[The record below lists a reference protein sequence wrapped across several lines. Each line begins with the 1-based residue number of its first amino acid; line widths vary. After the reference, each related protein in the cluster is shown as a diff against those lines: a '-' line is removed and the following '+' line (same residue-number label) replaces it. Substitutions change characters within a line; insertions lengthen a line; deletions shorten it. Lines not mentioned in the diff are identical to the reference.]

1 MKKLLTLFAL
11 LAVFMGAK
19 AESVID
25 YSIDYSTYGGFP
37 FWVMGFVP
45 EFDNGHMTDYGAM
58 YTYKAEADVTDEDN
72 VVGTVYTQG
81 GALYNKVALREP
93 AWHQYHLADGI
104 RTEIDEKYVVKAKVR
119 ASEPVT
125 INVNMGWGWGGGQSI
140 GASVA
145 IPQSDDFIEV
155 EWEYTGIGG
164 TSCNLV
170 AQPGSCTAVIEWKS
184 LTVSHYVKSGRPT
197 EWIENILNGNAEKSW
212 EEMDLANVTY
222 NDEDNFYKVC
232 AWAKEAGH
240 NINEYATWAPF
251 PATIENVDG
260 NNVFVVHAQQT
271 ISEGDASSWDN
282 QFWIQSPKAWKT
294 GDQLKIHFRYKAS
307 RSANTRTQFHAGPD
321 KYLHY
326 QAIGDI
332 RFDTDWQVY
341 DETITLPE
349 NANGASSIAFCLNPD
364 VKEATDFY
372 FADLSWQSMK
382 LDEGYFVAGANPNDG
397 LEYDLDNAIQFEEGE
412 DWDGGPCLVATV
424 GERDAYVSQIM
435 ISTVRGND
443 AAYKNN
449 TLGIDGSVTMDNLKE
464 TWFTYTAQSLA
475 KINLPASG
483 IWKVYLDPDYTSVG
497 FELIEGTAVKLD
509 DIVTNTT
516 EVVVKGKEREYT
528 EAEAEAAGI
537 ETPENPGYA
546 WDNQLYIKANRALAK
561 GEVTK
566 LVFQY
571 RSSVDYA
578 KTTTLCHG
586 APGAYLHW
594 SAIGDV
600 NFTTDWQYFEREF
613 IVPAEADG
621 MQTLCFNMAEIKE
634 ACDYYIKDVQW
645 YLPADEEGKTYENL
659 IDGEGTENFYVKEGA
674 GTAPYIY
681 NNVPEPQPQDPEQG
695 NLEMV
700 YNIDYSTYGGFPF
713 FVMSYVPEFDNG
725 HMTDY
730 GAMYTY
736 KAEADVTD
744 EDNVVGTVYTQG
756 GALYNKVALREPAW
770 HQYHLADGIRTE
782 IDEKYVVKAKVR
794 ASEPVTINVNMAWS
808 WSDNPISASVYIPDE
823 WAEVEWEYSGIGG
836 TQCWLVAQPGVS
848 TATIEWASLAVYKYQ
863 NGQQQPVEWIE
874 MLTNGD
880 AETPWEEMGLAD
892 VRWNDEAN
900 NYKVSAWGRV
910 KGENIDYDTLL
921 DKENW
926 CPFPATIEV
935 DPDSVSNHIFV
946 VHASYADSMDE
957 YGDASAWDNQFWIQS
972 PQEWKTGDQVKIHF
986 RYKASQNA
994 RTSTQVH
1001 KQAPM
1006 EYLTWHAIGD
1016 VNFTTEW
1023 QEFDDILTIGE
1034 DMSGTW
1040 SIAFNLNV
1048 EVKDPTD
1055 FYFDD
1060 LSWQA
1065 MKLEEGWFVAGANL
1079 NSGLEYDCSNATEFV
1094 YDEGMECYTAT
1105 IGELGKQETWVNQLM
1120 VSTVRGDNQAFKG
1133 HTIKIDG
1140 TVTGDPD
1147 HWFTYTEASNAK
1159 IKLPAEGVWQVYIY
1173 PEDKVISF
1181 AMLEGI
1187 IIDPLEVI
1195 PNPAVVTVYAQER
1208 DDLADTVAG
1217 DGSIIIREDE
1227 GGTGYAWDNQFFIVA
1242 NRPLRAGESTLI
1254 SFRYKSS
1261 IPSWAS
1267 TFCNKDVYEYL
1278 HWAAIGSVYFD
1289 TEWQEFEKTFT
1300 IPEEADGMQ
1309 TLAFNMAEIKEACNY
1324 QITDVVW
1331 MTEDMTE
1338 TLIDTEGIK
1347 NFWVKEGAGTNP
1359 REFDPY
1365 YVPQETLM
1373 GDVDGSGQV
1382 NVTDVVMIIDNI
1394 LGKTSWNF
1402 NAEVADVNYDSY
1414 INVTDVVMVIDHI
1427 LGKVN
1432 LNRAAAADAEMG
1444 AISLSTDMTTV
1455 SLTNPSAYTAFQM
1468 DVTLPMGVSLE
1479 DVLLTERAAGS
1490 HSVVISK
1497 MDDGSYRIIGVSMQN
1512 KAFKD
1517 NAGDLLKL
1525 QLAGNAQGAVAI
1537 NNVLFVTPQGVQHEL
1552 AGVNAFGDVTGIA
1565 NVNGNKEVTGNVFDL
1580 QGRQM
1585 NNAQLKKGLYILNGK
1600 KQIVK

>member
-11 LAVFMGAK
+11 LTVFMGAK
-19 AESVID
+19 AVEVVDAEINYSWYNDISEVPFASWRGSASAFERLSIQDGCLHFESTEATEVYWDCLFFPIGCTAEEGITYTLHYKIKGDHAENVSLLGFGQTPHGQFQITDEWVEGTVTYESTSTDGNLLMQCGGYVGSFDIAYLKITHEVRDQKPISWVNILENGDAEGEYGEIACAQSKEYGINDNYPHAAEIEILDGNRVFVTHTQEVNPPIVFDVDTELWGNTYAVGDPKPDNAWQNMFWITLPRPLKAGESYKVSFKYKASENARVSTQTHRMPENYLGVAFGDIYFTTDWQTFESKELTANSSADLQSIAFLFGEDEQFLKSIDFYFDDIQVMTMDLKEGFFVAGLDTDDADTNWNTYNFDNAVEFEWDATLEAYTAVVGTKGDQDSWVNQVMVSTKYGNDKGFKANTVKVTGRVQNDPEAWLCYSAAAKTSINLPAKGVWQIAVDTNDEVMNFIKLEGEADKEPVDIYTNPIEIVVRAPERDFKPADGDGNPVEAEIGTGQPWDSQFWIVANRDLKTDEVTVIKFQYKASKAARTTTQVHMMGGDGLPCTYLNWQGIGDVDFTEEWQDFEKEFTVPAGDNGMRSIAFNMAEIKDACNYQIKNIQWYLKD
-25 YSIDYSTYGGFP
+25 YDLEAEGQTMENLIDGEGTENFYVKEGAGTAPYIYINNVPEPQPQDPEPENLEMVYNIDYSTYGGFP
-37 FWVMGFVP
+37 FYVLSYVP
-45 EFDNGHMTDYGAM
+45 EFDNGLMTDYGAM
-58 YTYKAEADVTDEDN
+58 YTYKAEADVTDKDN

-93 AWHQYHLADGI
+93 AWHQY
-104 RTEIDEKYVVKAKVR
+104 
-119 ASEPVT
+119 
-125 INVNMGWGWGGGQSI
+125 
-140 GASVA
+140 
-145 IPQSDDFIEV
+145 F
-155 EWEYTGIGG
+155 
-164 TSCNLV
+164 
-170 AQPGSCTAVIEWKS
+170 
-184 LTVSHYVKSGRPT
+184 
-197 EWIENILNGNAEKSW
+197 
-212 EEMDLANVTY
+212 
-222 NDEDNFYKVC
+222 
-232 AWAKEAGH
+232 
-240 NINEYATWAPF
+240 
-251 PATIENVDG
+251 
-260 NNVFVVHAQQT
+260 
-271 ISEGDASSWDN
+271 
-282 QFWIQSPKAWKT
+282 
-294 GDQLKIHFRYKAS
+294 
-307 RSANTRTQFHAGPD
+307 
-321 KYLHY
+321 
-326 QAIGDI
+326 
-332 RFDTDWQVY
+332 
-341 DETITLPE
+341 
-349 NANGASSIAFCLNPD
+349 
-364 VKEATDFY
+364 
-372 FADLSWQSMK
+372 
-382 LDEGYFVAGANPNDG
+382 
-397 LEYDLDNAIQFEEGE
+397 
-412 DWDGGPCLVATV
+412 
-424 GERDAYVSQIM
+424 
-435 ISTVRGND
+435 
-443 AAYKNN
+443 
-449 TLGIDGSVTMDNLKE
+449 
-464 TWFTYTAQSLA
+464 
-475 KINLPASG
+475 
-483 IWKVYLDPDYTSVG
+483 
-497 FELIEGTAVKLD
+497 
-509 DIVTNTT
+509 
-516 EVVVKGKEREYT
+516 
-528 EAEAEAAGI
+528 
-537 ETPENPGYA
+537 
-546 WDNQLYIKANRALAK
+546 
-561 GEVTK
+561 
-566 LVFQY
+566 
-571 RSSVDYA
+571 
-578 KTTTLCHG
+578 
-586 APGAYLHW
+586 
-594 SAIGDV
+594 
-600 NFTTDWQYFEREF
+600 
-613 IVPAEADG
+613 
-621 MQTLCFNMAEIKE
+621 
-634 ACDYYIKDVQW
+634 
-645 YLPADEEGKTYENL
+645 
-659 IDGEGTENFYVKEGA
+659 
-674 GTAPYIY
+674 
-681 NNVPEPQPQDPEQG
+681 
-695 NLEMV
+695 
-700 YNIDYSTYGGFPF
+700 
-713 FVMSYVPEFDNG
+713 
-725 HMTDY
+725 
-730 GAMYTY
+730 
-736 KAEADVTD
+736 
-744 EDNVVGTVYTQG
+744 
-756 GALYNKVALREPAW
+756 
-770 HQYHLADGIRTE
+770 LADGIRTE

-808 WSDNPISASVYIPDE
+808 WGENPISASVYIPDE

-848 TATIEWASLAVYKYQ
+848 TATIDWASLAVYKYQ

-880 AETPWEEMGLAD
+880 AETSWEEMGLAD
-892 VRWNDEAN
+892 VNFNDAEN

-910 KGENIDYDTLL
+910 KGENIGYDAQR
-921 DKENW
+921 DMENW
-926 CPFPATIEV
+926 NPFPATIEV

-972 PQEWKTGDQVKIHF
+972 PQEWKTGDLVKIHF

-1006 EYLTWHAIGD
+1006 EFLTWHAIGD

-1023 QEFDDILTIGE
+1023 QEFDDIMTIGE

-1133 HTIKIDG
+1133 HTITIDG

-1173 PEDKVISF
+1173 PEYKVISF

-1195 PNPAVVTVYAQER
+1195 PNPAVVTVYGKER
-1208 DDLADTVAG
+1208 DWFSP
-1217 DGSIIIREDE
+1217 DGEGYPREAE
-1227 GGTGYAWDNQFFIVA
+1227 VGTGEAWDNQFFIVA
-1242 NRPLRAGESTLI
+1242 NRPLRAGESTVL
-1254 SFRYKSS
+1254 SFKYKSS

-1267 TFCNKDVYEYL
+1267 TFCHKDVYEYL
-1278 HWAAIGSVYFD
+1278 HWNAIGSVYFD
-1289 TEWQEFEKTFT
+1289 TEWQDFEKTFT
-1300 IPEEADGMQ
+1300 IPKEADGMQ
-1309 TLAFNMAEIKEACNY
+1309 VITFNMAEIKEACNY

-1331 MTEDMTE
+1331 MTEELTE
-1338 TLIDTEGIK
+1338 TLIDTEGTK

-1373 GDVDGSGQV
+1373 GDVDSNGQV
-1382 NVTDVVMIIDNI
+1382 NVTDVVLIIDNI
-1394 LGKTSWNF
+1394 LGKTQWNF
-1402 NAEVADVNYDSY
+1402 NAEAADVNYDNY

-1427 LGKVN
+1427 LGKLN

-1444 AISLSTDMTTV
+1444 TINLSTDMTTV

-1490 HSVVISK
+1490 HSVVIRK

-1512 KAFKD
+1512 KAFKG

-1565 NVNGNKEVTGNVFDL
+1565 NVRGNKEVTGNVFDL

>member
-11 LAVFMGAK
+11 LAVFLGVK
-19 AESVID
+19 AVEMQDFKVDYSQAGTTTLGWRASVIQEDWITADEDGLHLYNPEKTENFWD
-25 YSIDYSTYGGFP
+25 YQIIIFSGVNLEQEQNYTIKIVAKVSDGTANVRCNLGNWGGGMQSAITVNSTEYQEYIIEGSAVSADNFLIVQFGDYVGTVSFKSVTITHEGREDGPVTWMNILTNGDAEGEYGEIACAQSKEYGVNDDKPHAAEIEILDGNKVFVTHAQEVNPPIVFDVDTELWGTTYAAGDPKPDNVWQNQFWIALPRALKADEPYRVSFKYKASEDARVTTQSHTMPGNYLGGSPIGELRFTTEWQTYESREFAAVDGMQAIDFLLGEDKQYERNIDFYFDDICVSVMDLKEGF
-37 FWVMGFVP
+37 FAAGIDTNTDANWNTFN
-45 EFDNGHMTDYGAM
+45 FDNAVEFEWDADL
-58 YTYKAEADVTDEDN
+58 EAYVA
-72 VVGTVYTQG
+72 VVGTIGDQDSWVNEVMVSTKYGNDKGFKANTI
-81 GALYNKVALREP
+81 KVIGRVQNDPMEWLCYSAAAKTSINLPAKGVWQIAVDANDEVMNFIKLEGEQETEP
-93 AWHQYHLADGI
+93 VDIVTNSTEIVVKGQERDDLADYADEI
-104 RTEIDEKYVVKAKVR
+104 REE
-119 ASEPVT
+119 E
-125 INVNMGWGWGGGQSI
+125 
-140 GASVA
+140 
-145 IPQSDDFIEV
+145 
-155 EWEYTGIGG
+155 GG
-164 TSCNLV
+164 T
-170 AQPGSCTAVIEWKS
+170 G
-184 LTVSHYVKSGRPT
+184 
-197 EWIENILNGNAEKSW
+197 
-212 EEMDLANVTY
+212 
-222 NDEDNFYKVC
+222 
-232 AWAKEAGH
+232 
-240 NINEYATWAPF
+240 
-251 PATIENVDG
+251 
-260 NNVFVVHAQQT
+260 QT
-271 ISEGDASSWDN
+271 WDN
-282 QFWIQSPKAWKT
+282 QFFIQ
-294 GDQLKIHFRYKAS
+294 
-307 RSANTRTQFHAGPD
+307 
-321 KYLHY
+321 
-326 QAIGDI
+326 
-332 RFDTDWQVY
+332 
-341 DETITLPE
+341 
-349 NANGASSIAFCLNPD
+349 
-364 VKEATDFY
+364 
-372 FADLSWQSMK
+372 
-382 LDEGYFVAGANPNDG
+382 
-397 LEYDLDNAIQFEEGE
+397 
-412 DWDGGPCLVATV
+412 
-424 GERDAYVSQIM
+424 
-435 ISTVRGND
+435 
-443 AAYKNN
+443 
-449 TLGIDGSVTMDNLKE
+449 
-464 TWFTYTAQSLA
+464 
-475 KINLPASG
+475 
-483 IWKVYLDPDYTSVG
+483 
-497 FELIEGTAVKLD
+497 
-509 DIVTNTT
+509 
-516 EVVVKGKEREYT
+516 
-528 EAEAEAAGI
+528 
-537 ETPENPGYA
+537 
-546 WDNQLYIKANRALAK
+546 ANRTLKA
-561 GEVTK
+561 GETTVVEFDYMGTE
-566 LVFQY
+566 
-571 RSSVDYA
+571 YA
-578 KTTTLCHG
+578 KTTTQSHST
-586 APGAYLHW
+586 PGGYLHW

-600 NFTTDWQYFEREF
+600 NFTPEWQHFEREF
-613 IVPAEADG
+613 TIPKEADG
-621 MQTLCFNMAEIKE
+621 MQNICFNMAEIKE
-634 ACDYYIKDVQW
+634 ACDYHIMNIKW
-645 YLPADEEGKTYENL
+645 YLKGEENYDGKTLENL
-659 IDGEGTENFYVKEGA
+659 INAEGTENFYVKEGA

-681 NNVPEPQPQDPEQG
+681 NNVPEPQPQDPEPE

-713 FVMSYVPEFDNG
+713 FVLSYVPEFDNG

-736 KAEADVTD
+736 KAEADLTD
-744 EDNVVGTVYTQG
+744 EDNVVGTAYTQG
-756 GALYNKVALREPAW
+756 GALYYKVALRKPAW
-770 HQYHLADGIRTE
+770 HQYFLADGIHTE

-808 WSDNPISASVYIPDE
+808 WSENPISASVYIPDE

-848 TATIEWASLAVYKYQ
+848 TATIDWASLAVYKYQ

-880 AETPWEEMGLAD
+880 AETSWEEMGLAD
-892 VRWNDEAN
+892 VNFNDAEN

-910 KGENIDYDTLL
+910 KGENIGYDAQR
-921 DKENW
+921 DMENW

-972 PQEWKTGDQVKIHF
+972 PQGWKTGDLVKIHF

-1006 EYLTWHAIGD
+1006 EYLHWKAIGD
-1016 VNFTTEW
+1016 INFTTEW
-1023 QEFDDILTIGE
+1023 QEFDGIMTIG
-1034 DMSGTW
+1034 DNMSGTW
-1040 SIAFNLNV
+1040 SIAFNLNE

-1094 YDEGMECYTAT
+1094 YDEGIECYTAT
-1105 IGELGKQETWVNQLM
+1105 IGEFGKQETWVNQLM

-1133 HTIKIDG
+1133 RTIKIDG

-1147 HWFTYTEASNAK
+1147 YWFTYTEASNAK

-1187 IIDPLEVI
+1187 IIDSLEVI
-1195 PNPAVVTVYAQER
+1195 PNPTEVVVYGKER
-1208 DDLADTVAG
+1208 NYTENEAIEFGIDLDTYQV
-1217 DGSIIIREDE
+1217 
-1227 GGTGYAWDNQFFIVA
+1227 GYAWDNQFAIVA
-1242 NRPLRAGESTLI
+1242 NRPLKAGEETII
-1254 SFRYKSS
+1254 SFKYK
-1261 IPSWAS
+1261 AS
-1267 TFCNKDVYEYL
+1267 TYAKTTTQCHGASLGAYM
-1278 HWAAIGSVYFD
+1278 HWAAIGDVNFD

-1373 GDVDGSGQV
+1373 GDVDSNGQV

-1394 LGKTSWNF
+1394 LGKTQWNF
-1402 NAEVADVNYDSY
+1402 NAEAADVNYDTY

-1444 AISLSTDMTTV
+1444 AISLSTDMTTI

-1479 DVLLTERAAGS
+1479 DVLLTDRAAGS
-1490 HSVVISK
+1490 HSVVIRK

-1512 KAFKD
+1512 EAFEG

-1565 NVNGNKEVTGNVFDL
+1565 NVRGNKEVTGNVFDL